1 MNRKVFVSM
10 LALCVS
16 FLAGCYF
23 LKIFFPQE
31 FAMQI
36 TNEKFVLVGNFVD
49 SHILLKMVCT
59 FLTSFL
65 TYFLYICA
73 VCERKTINIKQTI
86 IIALVIIGSIIVEK
100 FAINFLTIYS
110 ICSMFGL
117 PLIFNADFKKTYIV
131 FSVHGISQV
140 LSLGIRGFAEN
151 IYTFNFAIGFLM
163 TLECYL
169 WLALFYVLF
178 NFYKEKEK

>member
-1 MNRKVFVSM
+1 
-10 LALCVS
+10 
-16 FLAGCYF
+16 
-23 LKIFFPQE
+23 
-31 FAMQI
+31 MQI
-36 TNEKFVLVGNFVD
+36 TNEKFVFIGNFVD
-49 SHILLKMVCT
+49 SHTLLKMACT

-86 IIALVIIGSIIVEK
+86 IIVLVIIGSIIVEK